1 MFNRKI
7 INDLQRWK
15 EEEGRKPL
23 IVRGARQVGKTTLI
37 HEFGSAFDN
46 YLYANLE
53 NPETRRLFEIE
64 MPLNDRIKLLFAQSG
79 KPRRDGDTLLF
90 IDEIQNSPQA
100 VAMLRYFYEERPDLF
115 VVAAGSLLENVVDV
129 NTSFPVG
136 RVQYLPVRPC
146 SFAEFV
152 GALGQ
157 ESLLEVMYDKDASR
171 VLHNRLISL
180 FGQYIVVGGMPEVVQ
195 RYADTQDLLAVND
208 IYETLLQA
216 YRDDV
221 EKYVRNNRL
230 SDTVRFI
237 LEHGWLMAG
246 KTITLTGFAGSN
258 YRSKDVAEAFRLLQK
273 AMLLEL
279 VYPTTHTDAPIM
291 TELRRQPKLIWLDTG
306 LVNYAAGIRGDLIRA
321 HDVMDIWRGR
331 VAEHVVAQEL
341 LTLNNR
347 ISQRRAFWTRGKGGG
362 SAEVDFVW
370 QMDGK
375 VIPIEV
381 KAGADSH
388 LRSLHSFIDNSNVD
402 IAVRVWWGEYREDDL
417 TTITGGKRFRLF
429 SLPFYMVGNM
439 EKIIMKG
446 A

>member
-1 MFNRKI
+1 MFKRNV
-7 INDLQRWK
+7 INNLHEWK
-15 EEEGRKPL
+15 KDKNRKPL
-23 IVRGARQVGKTTLI
+23 IIRGARQVGKTTLI
-37 HEFGSAFDN
+37 HEFGRSFDN
-46 YLYANLE
+46 YLYVNLE
-53 NPETRRLFEIE
+53 NLEMKRVFEIE
-64 MPLNDRIKLLFAQSG
+64 MPLDDRIRLLFAQNG
-79 KPRRDGDTLLF
+79 KVRLAGDTLIF

-100 VAMLRYFYEERPDLF
+100 VAMLRYFYEEHPELY
-115 VVAAGSLLENVVDV
+115 VVAAGSLLENVIDV
-129 NTSFPVG
+129 NSSFPVG

-152 GALGQ
+152 GAMGQ
-157 ESLLEVMYDKDASR
+157 AGLIDIMYDKVNSR
-171 VLHNRLISL
+171 VLHNRLMSL
-180 FGQYIVVGGMPEVVQ
+180 FSQYMVIGGMPEVVQ
-195 RYADTQDLLAVND
+195 RYSNTQDLLAVDD

-221 EKYVRNNRL
+221 EKYVRSNKL

-246 KTITLTGFAGSN
+246 KTVILTGFAGSN
-258 YRSKDVAEAFRLLQK
+258 YKSKDVGEAFRLLQK

-279 VYPTTHTDAPIM
+279 VYPTTHTDAPIV

-306 LVNYAAGIRGDLIRA
+306 LVNYAAGIRGEIIHA
-321 HDVMDIWRGR
+321 HSVTDTWRGR
-331 VAEHVVAQEL
+331 AAEHVVAQEL

-347 ISQRRAFWTRGKGGG
+347 VSQRRAFWTRGKGGD

-381 KAGADSH
+381 KSGVDSH
-388 LRSLHSFIDNSNVD
+388 LRSLHSFVDNGDVD
-402 IAVRVWWGEYREDDL
+402 IAVRVWSNEYREDDL
-417 TTITGGKRFRLF
+417 HTIMGGKRFKLF

-439 EKIIMKG
+439 EEIISKRG
-446 A
+446 